1 MKGTLWLNLG
11 DSYSSGGR
19 ETTTNQTVR
28 VEPGIFKRRKRMEE
42 KPKTFEVCQC
52 CTDPVYDDHREFEV
66 DGKKAC
72 LKCWVEAINTGY
84 SLKEEAK

>member
-1 MKGTLWLNLG
+1 
-11 DSYSSGGR
+11 
-19 ETTTNQTVR
+19 
-28 VEPGIFKRRKRMEE
+28 MENHNI
-42 KPKTFEVCQC
+42 KPETFEVCQC

-84 SLKEEAK
+84 SLKEVAK